1 MADPLGL
8 LTGLLSHTRLASS
21 GRAQHDGPSEAL
33 SRQSR
38 FLNAVFDNM
47 AEGVMMVDER
57 GRVALWNRAA
67 EAILH
72 MPAPELGYKQW
83 LAQVSIHSSDEL
95 RPLTPDE
102 TPVARA
108 LRGENV
114 DNVHVMVRHAG
125 LTDGV
130 WISVN
135 ARPLVD
141 SRGRRRGA
149 VAVFR
154 EVTEERAARMAADR
168 AQRDLRRVIEHSPVG
183 IAVVRNDRWIFVNHA
198 MAQALGYDAPEKL
211 IGRKRSEVVH
221 PGDWPQIKA
230 RSTEP
235 IVGADGRLEYEM
247 RYRRADGDYAVMESS
262 IAQLA
267 EFDGAPALLVT
278 ARNVTERNRLQTQ
291 LRVSERLVSVGTLAA
306 GVAHEINSP
315 LAAVLGHLEW
325 LSSRL
330 QRLVCE
336 ASAPSEPPLAEQAR
350 AIDNL
355 CKLVE
360 PVREAKEA
368 AERVR
373 LIVHDLKV
381 LSRAEED
388 LRGPV
393 DLTRVLDSASRLAW
407 NEIRHRSRF
416 VKDYPGQLPLAFGN
430 EARLGQVVLN
440 LLINAA
446 QAIPE
451 GQVDRNEIRL
461 TAWPEPSGQVT
472 IEVHDTGLGIPA
484 DVLCRIFDPFFTTKP
499 LGVGTGLGLSICHR
513 IVADYG
519 GQIDVQSE
527 PGKGTR
533 FRVVLRV
540 ADGHA
545 HRAAPMP
552 QAARPHRRGRVMVL
566 DDDAAIGAT
575 LKLILSE
582 WHDVTA
588 LTSPR
593 EALRMLRAGERYDV
607 VLCDVMMP
615 EMTAMDFH
623 AALASPMP
631 ETAGDIVFLTGGAFT
646 VTAREFLDRIPNARF
661 DKPFDLTRL
670 IALVNDRIA
679 RREKTVAV
687 EAREPSPEETL
698 EVARSR
704 GPGARAGAR

>member
-1 MADPLGL
+1 VRARLERLASPF
-8 LTGLLSHTRLASS
+8 GLLSHARHARSNREHMWL
-21 GRAQHDGPSEAL
+21 SEAL
-33 SRQSR
+33 SRPSR
-38 FLNAVFDNM
+38 FLSAVFDNM

-67 EAILH
+67 ETILH

-83 LAQVSIHSSDEL
+83 LAQVSVNSPDEL
-95 RPLTPDE
+95 TPLTPDE
-102 TPVARA
+102 TPMSRA
-108 LRGENV
+108 LRGQNV
-114 DNVHVMVRHAG
+114 DNLHVMVRHAG
-125 LTDGV
+125 LSDGV

-135 ARPLVD
+135 ARPLAD
-141 SRGRRRGA
+141 PSGRRRGA

-154 EVTEERAARMAADR
+154 DVTEERAARMAADR
-168 AQRDLRRVIEHSPVG
+168 AQRDLRRVIETSPLG
-183 IAVVRNDRWIFVNHA
+183 IAVVRDDRWIFVNQP
-198 MAQALGYDAPEKL
+198 MAQALGYDAPEQL
-211 IGRKRSEVVH
+211 IGRKRSEIVH
-221 PGDWPQIKA
+221 PADLA
-230 RSTEP
+230 RISARTGEP
-235 IVGADGRLEYEM
+235 SSELTSRPPDAEV
-247 RYRRADGDYAVMESS
+247 RYRRADGEYAVMESS

-267 EFDGAPALLVT
+267 EFEGAPAVLVT
-278 ARNVTERNRLQTQ
+278 ARNVTERNRLQAQ
-291 LRVSERLVSVGTLAA
+291 LRMSERLVSVGTLAA

-330 QRLVCE
+330 ERLLCE
-336 ASAPSEPPLAEQAR
+336 ASAPSELPPADQAR
-350 AIDNL
+350 SIDNL

-381 LSRAEED
+381 FSRAEEE
-388 LRGPV
+388 LLGPV

-407 NEIRHRSRF
+407 NEIRHRGRF
-416 VKDYPGQLPLAFGN
+416 VKDYRGQLPPAFGN

-451 GQVDRNEIRL
+451 GQVDRNEVRL
-461 TAWPEPSGQVT
+461 TAHPDRAGQVIIT
-472 IEVHDTGLGIPA
+472 VQDTGVGIPP
-484 DVLCRIFDPFFTTKP
+484 DVIGRIFDPFFTTKP
-499 LGVGTGLGLSICHR
+499 PGIGTGLGLSICHR

-540 ADGHA
+540 ADGQA
-545 HRAAPMP
+545 QNAPP
-552 QAARPHRRGRVMVL
+552 PPEAVRPHRRGRVLVL

-582 WHDVTA
+582 WHEVTA

-593 EALRMLRAGERYDV
+593 EALRVLRAGERYDV
-607 VLCDVMMP
+607 ILCDVMMP

-623 AALASPMP
+623 AELGRLHP
-631 ETAGDIVFLTGGAFT
+631 EAAEKIVFLTGGAFT

-661 DKPFDLTRL
+661 DKPFDLRSL
-670 IALVNDRIA
+670 VALVNDRIA
-679 RREKTVAV
+679 QQERISGV
-687 EAREPSPEETL
+687 EARDPNDRDRT
-698 EVARSR
+698 AFRR
-704 GPGARAGAR
+704 